1 MNDCYIIMVDSCI
14 KINKKS
20 LFLYCAQKGNK
31 RQMENE
37 FRNKI
42 LKLALPITAQQFML
56 ALVSACDA
64 FMLGGLNQNSLSAVS
79 LASQITFVFNLILTA
94 LTIGENMFVAQYYG
108 KKDFDGLR
116 ISAGLVLK
124 YVLLVSVAFLLA
136 TRFVPQI
143 LMQLFT
149 NDITLIYYGM
159 KYLKLIGVSYV
170 FSGILQVLQ
179 GILKNCGYVGKC
191 TIIST
196 IIVCSNI
203 VLNVIFIYG
212 YFGVPRMEIAGA
224 ALATVIANG
233 IGLVITIC
241 ILYPKKEL
249 WIGIADIRAK
259 DISMTKKFWK
269 HVYPVLL
276 NELVWGGGFTM
287 YSVILG
293 HLGSDAVAANSIAN
307 ITKNMLICVCTG
319 FGYGGSIILGNL
331 LGEGNLSKARKSGN
345 TLCKIAVISGCL
357 TGSMILLMTPVI
369 LHFTSLTD
377 TAIGYLKYM
386 LLMSSYYVIGKSINS
401 MTIGGIFPAGGDTK
415 FGLKCDTVTMWCF
428 AVPLGCIAAF
438 ALKLPVLL
446 VYFVLNL
453 DELVK
458 LPAVFKHYRKY
469 QWLKNLTE
477 EN

>member
-1 MNDCYIIMVDSCI
+1 ME
-14 KINKKS
+14 KK
-20 LFLYCAQKGNK
+20 
-31 RQMENE
+31 
-37 FRNKI
+37 FRAKI
-42 LKLALPITAQQFML
+42 LNLALPIAAQQFML
-56 ALVSACDA
+56 AVVSACDA

-108 KKDFDGLR
+108 KKDFEGLR
-116 ISAGLVLK
+116 TSAGLVLR
-124 YVLLVSVAFLLA
+124 YVLLVSVFFLFA
-136 TRFVPQI
+136 TLFVPRN

-149 NDITLIYYGM
+149 NDTTLIDYGIR
-159 KYLKLIGVSYV
+159 YLKLIGFSYV

-191 TIIST
+191 TMVSAIV
-196 IIVCSNI
+196 VCSNI
-203 VLNVIFIYG
+203 ILNAIFIYG
-212 YFGVPRMEIAGA
+212 YLGTPRMEIAGA

-249 WIGIADIRAK
+249 WIGIADIGNK
-259 DISMTKKFWK
+259 KVSMTKKFWK

-331 LGEGNLSKARKSGN
+331 LGEGNLSEARKSGN
-345 TLCKIAVISGCL
+345 LLCKIAVVSGCL
-357 TGSMILLMTPVI
+357 TGGMILLLTPVI
-369 LHFTSLTD
+369 LHFASLTD
-377 TAIGYLKYM
+377 TANGYLKYM
-386 LLMSSYYVIGKSINS
+386 LFMSSYYVIGKSINS
-401 MTIGGIFPAGGDTK
+401 MTIGGIFPAGGDTE
-415 FGLKCDTVTMWCF
+415 FGLKCDAVTMWCF
-428 AVPLGCIAAF
+428 AVPLGFIAAF
-438 ALKLPVLL
+438 VLKLPVLL

-458 LPAVFKHYRKY
+458 LPAVYKHYRKY
-469 QWLKNLTE
+469 NWLKNLTE
-477 EN
+477 KGE